1 MGGRVTLDESI
12 AATVEAAVA
21 RAVEPLRR
29 EMAELRRA
37 QEAGAM
43 TVAEAARRLGVSPRT
58 VQRQVAA
65 GKIPALRLG
74 RTVRIPV
81 DAVLGP
87 AHGTPNLGP
96 G

>member
-1 MGGRVTLDESI
+1 VTLDETI
-12 AATVEAAVA
+12 ASTVEAAVA

-29 EMAELRRA
+29 ELVALRHA
-37 QEAGAM
+37 QDAGAM

-65 GKIPALRLG
+65 GKLPAIRLG
-74 RTVRIPV
+74 RSVRIPS
-81 DAVLGP
+81 DAVLSP
-87 AHGTPNLGP
+87 AHATPNLGP